1 VRQAGNVAVVTVAEE
16 GYWGTVSF
24 VDQLSLARIDDRWRI
39 VTKLFTHTGGQPPD
53 LG

>member
-1 VRQAGNVAVVTVAEE
+1 VQQAGDVAVVTVAEE

-24 VDQLSLARIDDRWRI
+24 VDLLSLARIDNRWRI
-39 VTKLFTHTGGQPPD
+39 VTKLFTHTGGEPPN